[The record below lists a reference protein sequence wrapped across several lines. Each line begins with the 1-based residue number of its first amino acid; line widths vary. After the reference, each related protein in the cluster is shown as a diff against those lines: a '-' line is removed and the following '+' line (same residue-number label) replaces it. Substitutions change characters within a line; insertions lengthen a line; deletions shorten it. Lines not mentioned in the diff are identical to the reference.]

1 MTAVNK
7 FYFIKETKEFKER
20 AIWSSIRKCLRVT
33 QLTLIF
39 WLIQMLFSPDQALS
53 QSLLELS
60 SFWRDAAL
68 EQFIIH

>member
-39 WLIQMLFSPDQALS
+39 
-53 QSLLELS
+53 
-60 SFWRDAAL
+60 
-68 EQFIIH
+68 